1 MPKIS
6 ALPAATIPL
15 TGPELVPLVQGGV
28 TVQAT
33 VADLP
38 AGGGG
43 GGPTWLTPVGGNLVW
58 APTTGPA
65 GRVDLADNGIL
76 ALQGQPGSVFTW
88 SNGATV
94 DANLLYVA
102 GSVTMGVGAGSIF
115 SVTTVA
121 GGNTIVNDATNSLT
135 EQAFATTFR
144 CWTAPNAGYW
154 GGPGVPTNLEAALDR
169 IAAVVSAGGGTP
181 IP

>member
-6 ALPAATIPL
+6 VLPAATLPL

-38 AGGGG
+38 GGGG
-43 GGPTWLTPVGGNLVW
+43 GGYPHYVTPVGGVLSW

-65 GRVDLADNGIL
+65 GRVELGDAGKLV
-76 ALQGQPGSVFTW
+76 LQGQPTSVFSWT
-88 SNGATV
+88 NGATV
-94 DANLLYVA
+94 DANLLYAA
-102 GSVTMGVGAGSIF
+102 GSLTLGVGAGAIYSI
-115 SVTTVA
+115 TTVA
-121 GGNTIVNDATNSLT
+121 GGNIIVNDATNTLT
-135 EQAFATTFR
+135 EQAFTVTTR
-144 CWTAPNAGYW
+144 CWSAPNAGYW
-154 GGPGVPTNLEAALDR
+154 GGPGVPVDLERAVDR